1 MTMRRSRQKKDK
13 ARTSRPRSRGK
24 RGLLVERL
32 EERML
37 LSGTVL
43 GAGDDPLRQQGD
55 YISYLPPQRTLI
67 NHGGF
72 LSAPSTGDPISVAM
86 DFLEQNAPA
95 LGLSIDDLDD
105 YVVNSQYADVDSGI
119 THVYLQQTHDGLKV
133 TNANI
138 SVNLMPDGR
147 VINVG
152 SSFVPSLPPSS
163 AQPVTFQPGLTAVQ
177 ALQSLG
183 SQYEWTF
190 TSAPTAISV
199 LDDVTQTTTLDS
211 GGVSAEPVK
220 AELAYAPT
228 PTGVELSWSLD
239 VQMLDAAHWKDGYAH
254 WYDAVVNAEDG
265 AVLAVT
271 DFVNYASY
279 NVFPVPYENPDDASG
294 TRIIVGNPQDTVAS
308 PLGWH
313 NTGATTYTDTRG
325 NNVAAQVD
333 RSAVGDE
340 ESEHTSQRWGHSRLQ

>member
-1 MTMRRSRQKKDK
+1 
-13 ARTSRPRSRGK
+13 
-24 RGLLVERL
+24 
-32 EERML
+32 
-37 LSGTVL
+37 
-43 GAGDDPLRQQGD
+43 
-55 YISYLPPQRTLI
+55 
-67 NHGGF
+67 
-72 LSAPSTGDPISVAM
+72 M

-211 GGVSAEPVK
+211 AVSRPN
-220 AELAYAPT
+220 
-228 PTGVELSWSLD
+228 
-239 VQMLDAAHWKDGYAH
+239 Q
-254 WYDAVVNAEDG
+254 
-265 AVLAVT
+265 
-271 DFVNYASY
+271 
-279 NVFPVPYENPDDASG
+279 
-294 TRIIVGNPQDTVAS
+294 
-308 PLGWH
+308 
-313 NTGATTYTDTRG
+313 
-325 NNVAAQVD
+325 
-333 RSAVGDE
+333 
-340 ESEHTSQRWGHSRLQ
+340 SRPN